1 MKISKPI
8 STISYNTLDFLKE
21 TLDTQVLL
29 RNILYYEFIEHLPDT
44 DEKKK
49 HIHLYIV
56 PNKAL
61 DLSKFSEY
69 FKEPDTIFHPFI
81 NAKYYTCNNFNFERA
96 LITTRY
102 KFLKTKKYKSLKRK
116 PLKCIMFRK
125 SNTYGDW
132 YWYVLHDKD
141 YLKAKMLERN
151 KYYADNDIFSSDI
164 DTHINLVQENPLINY
179 ANMSDIAIRDFIFNA
194 VSEGVSLKDVLGSGL
209 IPLGK
214 TPSVIAFYNAMNSY
228 YSPTGRAKYCDK
240 QVLKEISD
248 ERKKEFAQQSFN
260 NLIDFEH
267 AVDFSEDPIFD
278 E

>member
-8 STISYNTLDFLKE
+8 STISYNTINFLKE
-21 TLDTQVLL
+21 TLDTQILL

-69 FKEPDTIFHPFI
+69 FKEPDTIYHPFI
-81 NAKYYTCNNFNFERA
+81 QAHYFTCKT
-96 LITTRY
+96 LCLY
-102 KFLKTKKYKSLKRK
+102 KLKKTKKYKPLKRK

-125 SNTYGDW
+125 SSTYGDW

-151 KYYADNDIFSSDI
+151 KFYADNDIISSDT

-194 VSEGVSLKDVLGSGL
+194 VYEGVSLKDVLGSGL

-240 QVLKEISD
+240 QVLKEIS
-248 ERKKEFAQQSFN
+248 EEKNKQITQQSFN
-260 NLIDFEH
+260 NLIDFDN
-267 AVDFSEDPIFD
+267 AVDCSDNPIFN